1 MRITVEISDHIVKE
15 ALNYASDNYTG
26 FEEIVSKALTLY
38 IQDQRCDE
46 STLAIA
52 LDRAYNFEQGKEFT
66 LRQLLSDIWDRVESP
81 RSFGRTFKE
90 KAERNGHA
98 RAIGTNSSNQTVY
111 VSGKINNPILELSLN
126 R

>member
-1 MRITVEISDHIVKE
+1 MRITVEISDHTVKE
-15 ALNYASDNYTG
+15 ALNYASDNCTE
-26 FEEIVSKALTLY
+26 FEEIVSKALKLY

-52 LDRAYNFEQGKEFT
+52 LDRAYNFEPGKEFT

-90 KAERNGHA
+90 KVERSGHA
-98 RAIGTNSSNQTVY
+98 RVIGTNSSNQTIY
-111 VSGKINNPILELSLN
+111 VSGKINDPIVEFALN